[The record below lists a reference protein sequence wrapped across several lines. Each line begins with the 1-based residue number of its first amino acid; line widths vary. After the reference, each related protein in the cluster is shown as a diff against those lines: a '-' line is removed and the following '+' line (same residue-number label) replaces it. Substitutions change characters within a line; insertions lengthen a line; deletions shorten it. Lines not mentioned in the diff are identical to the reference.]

1 MQGRR
6 DDEYWLARARQVA
19 TDATSTMDPS
29 LKATLLRLVETYEY
43 LASRAAADRLKPD
56 C

>member
-6 DDEYWLARARQVA
+6 DDEYWLDRARHVA

-43 LASRAAADRLKPD
+43 LASLAATDQAKSDH
-56 C
+56 